1 MLSIITK
8 PDQKMPLGIQLCNRD
23 MYCTF
28 TDMKSTVGAVTCMRW
43 TPDGTAL
50 AMAWKKGGFALWS
63 VFGSLLACT
72 VGGDYR

>member
-1 MLSIITK
+1 MVQKTLFSVLSK
-8 PDQKMPLGIQLCNRD
+8 
-23 MYCTF
+23 
-28 TDMKSTVGAVTCMRW
+28 TVGAVTCMRW

-72 VGGDYR
+72 VGGDYRYIYHILYL

>member
-1 MLSIITK
+1 MFTFVFVVALS
-8 PDQKMPLGIQLCNRD
+8 G
-23 MYCTF
+23 
-28 TDMKSTVGAVTCMRW
+28 TVGAVTCMRW